1 MKRDRVLDIE
11 VDDQNWLGRTAL
23 HEGILHN
30 REDVVQHLV
39 KIECASARIADKEG
53 NTALHFAVE
62 GGYLRMVRLLLE
74 VDADVS
80 ADNLDIEPRSPLQ
93 LARRKFRKV
102 ELEKGRINAI
112 STATQPS
119 TSTSGA
125 KMIHWL
131 LTHRPFLLPP
141 EAPHFFENVR
151 HPPLDI
157 SPAAVKA
164 CKLHVITAVEFFQ
177 DKKTVIG
184 RRSVFDMLYH
194 SKSSKAFSPIATL
207 RKALQMALESEEMS
221 PSTEISDPQTMTE
234 PAGAPE
240 SLCRWFHLPANN
252 VRKYLLP
259 HANS

>member
-1 MKRDRVLDIE
+1 MGAFTGPKDVNYLQLLRKLASFINLRQLLDASSVGDLDFLRYLMKRDRVLDIE

-74 VDADVS
+74 VDADVN

-93 LARRKFRKV
+93 LAKRKLRKV
-102 ELEKGRINAI
+102 ELENGRISTI
-112 STATQPS
+112 SIATQPS

-125 KMIHWL
+125 EMIHWL

-141 EAPHFFENVR
+141 KAPHFFEKVR
-151 HPPLDI
+151 NTPSDI

-164 CKLHVITAVEFFQ
+164 CKLHVITAVEFF
-177 DKKTVIG
+177 KTKRPSLVEG
-184 RRSVFDMLYH
+184 VCLTCYTTRSRARHLVQ
-194 SKSSKAFSPIATL
+194 
-207 RKALQMALESEEMS
+207 LQYCEKHF
-221 PSTEISDPQTMTE
+221 
-234 PAGAPE
+234 
-240 SLCRWFHLPANN
+240 RWL
-252 VRKYLLP
+252 
-259 HANS
+259 